1 MPEVLVRLWAGL
13 AAGRRRAA
21 VGAMPPN
28 VSLGRDQGLWLMAAA
43 AVSLAPHAT
52 RLPGWLSALCGLLL
66 AWRALLLWQRQR
78 PPARLVV
85 LLLAIAAGVS
95 VWSEFGHLLGKD
107 PGVAML
113 AVLLGLK
120 LLEIRAARDIRA
132 AVLLCFF
139 LQLAVFFE
147 DQSLGVAALSLCGT
161 LLSVITLLA
170 LVDPGA
176 GNLERLRTGTLLLTH
191 GIPFML
197 ALFLLFPRVQ
207 GPLWGL
213 PADAFSGR
221 TGLSDSMSPGSI
233 SQLGR
238 SSEIAFRAAFAGPLP
253 APAQRYWRGPVL
265 TEFDGESWRA
275 DHFAVAATPFYAP
288 AGPSID
294 YSLTVEA
301 HNRRWVLALDFPGA
315 NLGTLRYTSDY
326 QLQSVQPLAVRTR
339 FNLRS
344 YPQTSV
350 GIAETDPVL
359 AAAKRLPDGFNP
371 RSRALAARLA
381 AGATSEEVV
390 LQRVIEHLRD
400 TRLTYTLRPPLLG
413 RESVD
418 DFLFETQ
425 QGFCEHFASAF
436 TFLMRAAGVPAR
448 VVTGYQG
455 GELNP
460 VDGNLVVR
468 QADAHAWAEVWLAGQ
483 GWTRVDPTALSAPRR
498 IEDGLAA
505 ALPDGEL
512 LPLLLR
518 PELTWL
524 RHLRY
529 RWEAV
534 SNAWNQRVLGY
545 NPDRQREFLSRLGL
559 ARTDWSMLAGLLSGA
574 MLTVF
579 VSLLLWTGWRRRS
592 RDPLERCWARFSTK
606 LARCRLGRRAWEGP
620 LDYGDRISAAL
631 PQHAD
636 GLRDIAASYARLRYG
651 NAANAAETRALAR
664 KISEL
669 KLP

>member
-1 MPEVLVRLWAGL
+1 MADALARLWGEF
-13 AAGRRRAA
+13 AAKRWRTRIRAMSPI
-21 VGAMPPN
+21 GT
-28 VSLGRDQGLWLMAAA
+28 LGRDQGLWLVAAA
-43 AVSLAPHAT
+43 TASLAPHVAQ
-52 RLPGWLSALCGLLL
+52 LPGWLSALCGLLL
-66 AWRALLLWQRQR
+66 GWRALLLWQRQP
-78 PPARLVV
+78 PPARPVI

-95 VWSEFGHLLGKD
+95 VWTEFGHLLGKD

-147 DQSLGVAALSLCGT
+147 DQSLGVAALALCGT
-161 LLSVITLLA
+161 LLSVVTLLA
-170 LVDPGA
+170 LGDPAA
-176 GNLERLRTGTLLLTH
+176 GNLERLRTGVILLTH

-213 PADAFSGR
+213 PTDAFSAR
-221 TGLSDSMSPGSI
+221 TGLSESMSPGSI
-233 SQLGR
+233 SDLGQ
-238 SSEIAFRAAFAGPLP
+238 SAEIALRAAFAGPLP

-265 TEFDGESWRA
+265 TEFDGKSWRA
-275 DHFAVAATPFYAP
+275 SRFDEASTPFYTP
-288 AGPSID
+288 AGPHLD

-315 NLGTLRYTSDY
+315 NPGSLRYASDF
-326 QLQSVQPLAVRTR
+326 QLRSMQPLSVRTR
-339 FNLRS
+339 FDLRS
-344 YPQTSV
+344 YPETAV
-350 GIAETDPVL
+350 GLSETDVVL
-359 AAAKRLPDGFNP
+359 AAARRLPESFNP
-371 RSRALAARLA
+371 RSRALASRLA
-381 AGATSEEVV
+381 ADATSDEAI
-390 LQRVIEHLRD
+390 LQRVVAHLRD
-400 TRLTYTLRPPLLG
+400 SRLTYTLRPPPLG

-418 DFLFETQ
+418 DFLFETRH
-425 QGFCEHFASAF
+425 GFCEHFASAF
-436 TFLMRAAGVPAR
+436 TFLMRATGVPAR

-455 GELNP
+455 GEINP

-468 QADAHAWAEVWLAGQ
+468 QADAHAWAEVWLASR

-512 LPLLLR
+512 LPLFLR
-518 PELTWL
+518 PELSWL
-524 RHLRY
+524 RHLRF

-545 NPDRQREFLSRLGL
+545 NPDRQREFLSGLGL
-559 ARTDWSMLAGLLSGA
+559 ARTDWSMLAGLLSGV
-574 MLTVF
+574 MLALF
-579 VSLLLWTGWRRRS
+579 ASLLIWTGWRRRS
-592 RDPLERCWARFSTK
+592 RDPLERSWALFSAK
-606 LARCRLGRRAWEGP
+606 LARRRLARRDWEGP

-651 NAANAAETRALAR
+651 NGTSVAEARALAR

-669 KLP
+669 EIS

>member
-1 MPEVLVRLWAGL
+1 MPDAVVRLWAGF
-13 AAGRRRAA
+13 AAKRRPAA
-21 VGAMPPN
+21 VGALPPN
-28 VSLGRDQGLWLMAAA
+28 ASLGRDQGLWLVAAA
-43 AVSLAPHAT
+43 AASLAPHVTA
-52 RLPGWLSALCGLLL
+52 LPGWLSALCGLLL

-85 LLLAIAAGVS
+85 VLLAIGAGIS
-95 VWSEFGHLLGKD
+95 VWTEFGHLLGKD

-147 DQSLGVAALSLCGT
+147 DQSLGVAALALCGT
-161 LLSVITLLA
+161 LLSVTTLLA

-176 GNLERLRTGTLLLTH
+176 GNLERLRTGTLLLAQ

-275 DHFAVAATPFYAP
+275 GHFAVASTPFYAP

-315 NLGTLRYTSDY
+315 NLGGLRYTSDY
-326 QLQSVQPLAVRTR
+326 QLQSAQPLSVRTR

-344 YPQTSV
+344 YPHVSV
-350 GIAETDPVL
+350 GIGETDAVL
-359 AAAKRLPDGFNP
+359 AGARRLPEGGNP

-381 AGATSEEVV
+381 AGTTSGEVV
-390 LQRVIEHLRD
+390 LQRVIEHLRES
-400 TRLTYTLRPPLLG
+400 RLTYTLRPPLLG

-418 DFLFETQ
+418 EFLFETQ

-455 GELNP
+455 GEFNP

-468 QADAHAWAEVWLAGQ
+468 QADAHAWAEVWLAGH

-559 ARTDWSMLAGLLSGA
+559 ASTDWSMLAGLLSGV
-574 MLTVF
+574 MLALF
-579 VSLLLWTGWRRRS
+579 AALLVWTGWRRRS
-592 RDPLERCWARFSTK
+592 QDPLERCWARFSAK
-606 LARCRLGRRAWEGP
+606 LARHQLARRDWEGP

-631 PQHAD
+631 PQHAG

-651 NAANAAETRALAR
+651 NSASAAEARALAR